1 MRESEAR
8 LILLPQPPAASSSAC
23 DVWFWSLSV
32 LVAERNN
39 NIRRGFQ
46 KLLPIAFL
54 SFLDGLEPI
63 QSRCEYHRY

>member
-32 LVAERNN
+32 LIAERNTTW
-39 NIRRGFQ
+39 
-46 KLLPIAFL
+46 LPEAL
-54 SFLDGLEPI
+54 ANRVLEFPGWA
-63 QSRCEYHRY
+63 